1 MNILNKLT
9 LKHLKLNK
17 RRTVVTII
25 GIILSTSL
33 MVGIG
38 LLLSTMREN
47 MIDMVIAE
55 NGNRHM
61 TIYDMNQNEYHKL
74 TQEKEIQKIELAE
87 EIGYAELNNSIEY
100 AYSYIKVIGADKNYL
115 NTITLSEGRL
125 PVNDKE
131 IIIKRLNSNLNVKL
145 GDTITLELGK
155 IIPEEENIVDDLLE
169 ETPITFEKQETKTYQ
184 VVEIPSP
191 VSMISISV

>member
-47 MIDMVIAE
+47 MIDMVW
-55 NGNRHM
+55 
-61 TIYDMNQNEYHKL
+61 
-74 TQEKEIQKIELAE
+74 
-87 EIGYAELNNSIEY
+87 
-100 AYSYIKVIGADKNYL
+100 
-115 NTITLSEGRL
+115 
-125 PVNDKE
+125 
-131 IIIKRLNSNLNVKL
+131 
-145 GDTITLELGK
+145 
-155 IIPEEENIVDDLLE
+155 
-169 ETPITFEKQETKTYQ
+169 F
-184 VVEIPSP
+184 
-191 VSMISISV
+191 